1 VRKYSRPL
9 KLIKILFMRE
19 KQLME
24 CFTGMEHGNRVKLD
38 SIQVSG

>member
-1 VRKYSRPL
+1 
-9 KLIKILFMRE
+9 MRE

-38 SIQVSG
+38 SIQVSGKKGKKMVKEN